1 MVSLSGSESEEEE
14 DEEESLDYGKDG
26 GFKVFMV
33 NEESTVISFYKCIC
47 PDPVTSLPPRPGT
60 ELKWAVLML
69 GGGHFAAAVFHGD
82 KPVLHKT
89 FHCYT
94 VRAKQGG
101 GQSSADNR

>member
-1 MVSLSGSESEEEE
+1 MVSLSGSESEEEDE
-14 DEEESLDYGKDG
+14 DEDELDYGKDG

-33 NEESTVISFYKCIC
+33 NDQSTVLSFYKCVC
-47 PDPVTSLPPRPGT
+47 PDPAAPSLPPQGS
-60 ELKWAVLML
+60 ELKWAVVML

-82 KPVLHKT
+82 KAVLHKT